1 MRVEHLI
8 EDLKGRLGIES
19 ARWNGCSDICR
30 GIDLF
35 TMAPRASTCKPV
47 LKPRPTL
54 FLTDCSSQSK
64 VYAGNFESFQR
75 RSSVSFLRAA
85 LGDALCLQGFPGPR
99 LSRPPPGMR
108 SGLNSDCLNGGKD
121 QVMRGTVV
129 AAEYFEMHIKLAQA
143 SGVGWEKVRV

>member
-1 MRVEHLI
+1 MVFALLEVQTFVVRKASSSSPADRREQVEL
-8 EDLKGRLGIES
+8 D
-19 ARWNGCSDICR
+19 
-30 GIDLF
+30 
-35 TMAPRASTCKPV
+35 RA
-47 LKPRPTL
+47 TL

-75 RSSVSFLRAA
+75 RSSVSFLRSA